1 MTERTTMRMNRISAR
16 THRHHLAATVGAAA
30 LTLALD
36 VSAATPPSGLIMAWN
51 IDAISTFDP
60 AQIGEVVTNEIIQ
73 NTCDPLVD
81 FDTADETKIVPRLAK
96 SWDVSEDGKQITFH
110 LQEGMKFPSGNKAT
124 AGDLAWSL
132 QRVVK
137 LGLGNAATLT
147 EYGFTKGNVD
157 QMFTAPDDA
166 TLVMKLDKPYPVTL
180 ILQAIAANRVAVLMD
195 RQTIMKNEVNG
206 DLGNK
211 YLATRTECVGP
222 YRLAKWNAGEA
233 VILQANE
240 DYWGKKP
247 ALKQILIRHVAE
259 AGTQRLLLEQ
269 GDIDVARDLTP
280 EDLADLEK
288 RPGVTI
294 DKVLKPQL
302 LYWNI
307 NNADPILSN
316 EKVRLAM
323 RYLIDYDGL
332 AKTVMANIGV
342 PRASF
347 AQIGAVGALDEK
359 EGQPFKLDLE
369 KAKKLLTEAGY
380 PNGFEVSLL
389 IGTHSYV
396 SPLAQSVQENA
407 AKIGVKLKI
416 ERMSNAQLFSR
427 VRGREYQTTMQGWQ
441 TGVPDA
447 HGNASRQI
455 YNPDNRF
462 EAKQTMFPSWRAAYF
477 SEDANKKVDDALFEK
492 DPAKRVQLYQAL
504 QREMMEKGP
513 QAYMFQIYNVAG
525 VRNTLKGWTWN
536 GFRTYYDMTSK

>member
-1 MTERTTMRMNRISAR
+1 MRMNRISAR
-16 THRHHLAATVGAAA
+16 THRYHLAATVGATA
-30 LTLALD
+30 LTLAASVLD
-36 VSAATPPSGLIMAWN
+36 VSAATPPTGLIMAWN

-157 QMFTAPDDA
+157 QMFTAPDDM

-211 YLATRTECVGP
+211 YLATRTECIGP

-259 AGTQRLLLEQ
+259 AGTQRLLLEK

-288 RPGVTI
+288 RPGITI

>member
-1 MTERTTMRMNRISAR
+1 MHMNRISAR
-16 THRHHLAATVGAAA
+16 THRHHLVATVGAAA
-30 LTLALD
+30 LTLAASALGA
-36 VSAATPPSGLIMAWN
+36 SAATPPTGLIMAWN

-259 AGTQRLLLEQ
+259 AGTQRLLLEK

-380 PNGFEVSLL
+380 SNGFEVSLL

>member
-1 MTERTTMRMNRISAR
+1 MNRISAR
-16 THRHHLAATVGAAA
+16 THRHHLVATVGAAA
-30 LTLALD
+30 LTLAASALGA
-36 VSAATPPSGLIMAWN
+36 SAATPPTGLIMAWN

-259 AGTQRLLLEQ
+259 AGTQRLLLEK

-380 PNGFEVSLL
+380 SNGFEVSLL

>member
-1 MTERTTMRMNRISAR
+1 MSILGRNAAYNRS
-16 THRHHLAATVGAAA
+16 HRVATRASTIALILGAS
-30 LTLALD
+30 TLAT
-36 VSAATPPSGLIMAWN
+36 SAATPPTALVMAWN

-81 FDTADETKIVPRLAK
+81 FDTTDETKVVPRLAK

-110 LQEGMKFPSGNKAT
+110 LQNGMKFPSGNKAT

-147 EYGFTKGNVD
+147 EYGFTKDNVD
-157 QMFTAPDDA
+157 QMFTAPDDT
-166 TLVMKLDKPYPVTL
+166 TLVMKLDKPYPVSL
-180 ILQAIAANRVAVLMD
+180 VLQAIAANRVSVLMD

-206 DLGNK
+206 DMGNK

-233 VILQANE
+233 VVLQANE

-247 ALKQILIRHVAE
+247 ALKQVLVRHVAE
-259 AGTQRLLLEQ
+259 AGTQRLLLEK

-280 EDLADLEK
+280 EDLNDLEK
-288 RPGVTI
+288 NAGVSV

-302 LYWNI
+302 LYWNL
-307 NNADPILSN
+307 NNADPIFSK
-316 EKVRLAM
+316 EKVRLAL

-359 EGQPFKLDLE
+359 EGQPFKVDLA
-369 KAKKLLTEAGY
+369 KAKQLLAEAGY
-380 PNGFEVSLL
+380 ADGFEATLF
-389 IGTHSYV
+389 IGTHSYA
-396 SPLAQSVQENA
+396 SPIAQSVQENA
-407 AKIGVKLKI
+407 AKVGVKLKI

-427 VRGREYQTTMQGWQ
+427 VRGREYQTTIQGWQ

-455 YNPDNRF
+455 YNPDNRI
-462 EAKQTMFPSWRAAYF
+462 EAKQTMYPSWRSAYF
-477 SEDANKKVDDALFEK
+477 SEDVNKKVDEALFEK
-492 DPAKRVQLYQAL
+492 DPAKRVQLYHAL
-504 QREMMEKGP
+504 QRDMMEKGP
-513 QAYMFQIYNVAG
+513 QAFMFQMYNVAG
-525 VRNTLKGWTWN
+525 VRKSLKAWTWN
-536 GFRTYYDMTSK
+536 GFRTYYDLASK

>member
-1 MTERTTMRMNRISAR
+1 MNRISAR